1 MVVEIRPVDV
11 HDDVALRAVYDVDTR
26 ATLEGRED
34 SPHWTWQEVST
45 ILRMPDPGE
54 RKVVV
59 GGYDDRQLVGA
70 GFLFLPT
77 MDNTDKGWV
86 EPVVDPAHKGRGFGR
101 GLLEHLLGIAQDE
114 GRSSIL
120 AHAKIPFEHVLDHRH
135 RRFAEAAG
143 FSFSNVEI
151 VRHLDL
157 PVPESTILGWSAEAA
172 ERGAGYRIETFVDV
186 IPDELV
192 ESYCLLLGQ
201 LVVDAP
207 TGAVDWEE
215 ERITPER
222 HAANRRSLKAAGRT
236 MYDTMA
242 ITPEG
247 VVAAHSTMA
256 VPGHGKTDVSQWGT
270 FVHREHRGHRLG
282 LATKAGNL
290 LAVQR
295 AHPSMRR
302 IVTQNAET
310 NQWMIAVNEQMGFEP
325 VEASMEFVRS
335 L

>member
-1 MVVEIRPVDV
+1 MEIRAVDV
-11 HDDVALRAVYDVDTR
+11 HDDVTLRGVYDVDTR
-26 ATLEGRED
+26 ASLEGRED
-34 SPHWTWQEVST
+34 SPHWTWQEMST
-45 ILRMPDPGE
+45 MFRMPDPGE
-54 RKVVV
+54 RRVLV
-59 GGYDDRQLVGA
+59 GGYEGGHLVGA

-86 EPVVDPAHKGRGFGR
+86 HAIVDPAQQGRGHGR
-101 GLLEHLLGIAQDE
+101 ALLEHLLATAKDDGRTSICAETKIA
-114 GRSSIL
+114 
-120 AHAKIPFEHVLDHRH
+120 FEHVLDHRN

-143 FSFSNVEI
+143 FTYSNVEI
-151 VRHLDL
+151 VRYLDL
-157 PVPESTILGWSAEAA
+157 PVPESTIRGWSAEAG
-172 ERGAGYRIETFVDV
+172 EKSAGYRVETFVDV
-186 IPDELV
+186 IPDELL

-201 LVVDAP
+201 LAVDAP

-215 ERITPER
+215 EKITPER
-222 HAANRRSLKAAGRT
+222 HAANRRSLRAAGRT

-295 AHPSMRR
+295 AHPLMRR
-302 IVTQNAET
+302 IVTQNGET

-325 VEASMEFVRS
+325 VEASMEFVRT